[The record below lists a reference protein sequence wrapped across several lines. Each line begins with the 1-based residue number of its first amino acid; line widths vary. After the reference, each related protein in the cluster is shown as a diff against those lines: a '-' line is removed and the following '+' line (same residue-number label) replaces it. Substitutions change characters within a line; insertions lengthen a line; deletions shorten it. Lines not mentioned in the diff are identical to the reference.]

1 MKKLLLVAIL
11 ATLSFSAFAQKG
23 AVDLLP
29 KIGYQTEHK
38 RFLVG
43 VEGRYSITDN
53 IRLAPDIQVLFPKD
67 HLTGMDVNINVHYLI
82 PLTQELSFYP
92 FVGGAMLNNR
102 YSNSGHTNSFT
113 DFGLNLGAGLS
124 YDITDNGY
132 LDFQFKY
139 TIVDGKDPAY
149 FTLGYGIRF

>member
-1 MKKLLLVAIL
+1 MKKLLLIAVMAIM
-11 ATLSFSAFAQKG
+11 SISAFAQQG
-23 AVDLLP
+23 SMDLLP
-29 KIGYQTEHK
+29 KLGYQTEHK

-43 VEGRYSITDN
+43 VEGRYLITEN
-53 IRLAPDIQVLFPKD
+53 IRLAPDIQVLFPKN
-67 HLTGMDVNINVHYLI
+67 HLTGLDININVHYLI
-82 PLTQELSFYP
+82 PLDSKLNFYP

-102 YSNSGHTNSFT
+102 YSNDGHSDSFT
-113 DFGLNLGAGLS
+113 DFGLNLGAGVS
-124 YDITDNGY
+124 YDVMDNGY